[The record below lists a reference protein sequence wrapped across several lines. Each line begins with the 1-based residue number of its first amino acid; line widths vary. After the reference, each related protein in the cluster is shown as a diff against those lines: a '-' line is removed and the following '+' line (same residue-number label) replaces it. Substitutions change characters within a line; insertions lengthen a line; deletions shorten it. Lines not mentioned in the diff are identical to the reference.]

1 MVYCELRNCIP
12 CPSLRAFSREALHG
26 GIQVFDGIAGL
37 LPATQ
42 GFAVAMTD
50 KSFVIQNRII
60 KDMAN
65 RKNVTLEKLAAIVK
79 RGFDE
84 TAKKADMDARF
95 DEKLKNTKE
104 ELQSDI
110 AGISRIPEGLGRRV
124 DRTEDDI
131 RLIKTNAGMR

>member
-1 MVYCELRNCIP
+1 
-12 CPSLRAFSREALHG
+12 
-26 GIQVFDGIAGL
+26 
-37 LPATQ
+37 
-42 GFAVAMTD
+42 
-50 KSFVIQNRII
+50 
-60 KDMAN
+60 
-65 RKNVTLEKLAAIVK
+65 
-79 RGFDE
+79 
-84 TAKKADMDARF
+84 MDARF